1 MLNKNSLAE
10 DIRESMYMSAYN
22 ALMSTFKGE
31 VTDEAADKAQ
41 EMCDKFATAF
51 ADTAKDTLVEAIH
64 TYVNGLTINLST
76 AGPQTLIVTG
86 ASPAGPVTGTAVGPL
101 VGTLTSLTKGIQ

>member
-1 MLNKNSLAE
+1 MLDKNSLAE

-64 TYVNGLTINLST
+64 TYVNGLTINLAT
-76 AGPQTLIVTG
+76 AGPQTLRVTG
-86 ASPAGPVTGTAVGPL
+86 AAPAGPGTGTAVGPL

>member
-1 MLNKNSLAE
+1 MLNKDSLAE

-31 VTDEAADKAQ
+31 VTNEAVDKAQ
-41 EMCDKFATAF
+41 EICDKFATAF

-64 TYVNGLTINLST
+64 TYVNGLTINLSM

-86 ASPAGPVTGTAVGPL
+86 VSPIGPVTGTATGAL

>member
-1 MLNKNSLAE
+1 MLNKDSLAE

-64 TYVNGLTINLST
+64 TYVNGLTINLSV
-76 AGPQTLIVTG
+76 AGPQSLVVVG
-86 ASPAGPVTGTAVGPL
+86 ACPAGPVTGTANGPL

>member
-41 EMCDKFATAF
+41 EM
-51 ADTAKDTLVEAIH
+51 
-64 TYVNGLTINLST
+64 YNNR
-76 AGPQTLIVTG
+76 
-86 ASPAGPVTGTAVGPL
+86 
-101 VGTLTSLTKGIQ
+101 TKSRTTKPDFRALQRS

>member
-1 MLNKNSLAE
+1 MLNKDSLAE

-22 ALMSTFKGE
+22 ALLSTFKGE

-86 ASPAGPVTGTAVGPL
+86 VSPAGPVTGTAVGPL